1 MENRIGRGP
10 WGAGRAVA
18 ASTAAFTVC
27 FAVWMMNG
35 VLVTFLVDAGVY
47 TWDKAS
53 VGWLIGTPVLTG
65 SILRLPAGMLADRY
79 GGRAVMSLLMLLAC
93 VPVYLV
99 SHIDSY
105 WGLLLAGLGVG
116 IAGSSFA
123 VGVAYVS
130 AWFPPERQGMAL
142 GIFGMGNSGAALTTL
157 VAPSLLN
164 LLTRNGADPEAW
176 RTLPKLYAAAL
187 AMTALVFW
195 LVTDTTKTDAAQ
207 NVTLR
212 QRLAPLRQLRAWRFG
227 LYYAFT
233 FGSFVAL
240 SQWLMP
246 YYVSV
251 YSTSVAT
258 AGLLAAAFSLPS
270 GVVRA
275 LGGWVSDRVG
285 PRTVLYWTLGS
296 SVALLVLLSPPRM
309 EVQAPGQGV
318 MADGAGT
325 VTAASDREVV
335 VGADRYVLQQV
346 SESAAQIRVGI
357 HRGPDEEGFHLL
369 PTASFR
375 QVPIVEVGA
384 RVAKGQLL
392 ARGVTQVY
400 FQANMWIFTALALL
414 VGVMMGLAS
423 GAVFK
428 HIPSYFPGRVGVV
441 GGIVGVLGGLG
452 GFAEPILFGYLLAA
466 TGIWTSCWIFLAL
479 FALVCLVWMHVVIRR
494 MMHASEP
501 ELMREFDLARHR

>member
-1 MENRIGRGP
+1 M
-10 WGAGRAVA
+10 
-18 ASTAAFTVC
+18 
-27 FAVWMMNG
+27 
-35 VLVTFLVDAGVY
+35 
-47 TWDKAS
+47 
-53 VGWLIGTPVLTG
+53 
-65 SILRLPAGMLADRY
+65 
-79 GGRAVMSLLMLLAC
+79 
-93 VPVYLV
+93 
-99 SHIDSY
+99 
-105 WGLLLAGLGVG
+105 
-116 IAGSSFA
+116 
-123 VGVAYVS
+123 
-130 AWFPPERQGMAL
+130 
-142 GIFGMGNSGAALTTL
+142 
-157 VAPSLLN
+157 
-164 LLTRNGADPEAW
+164 
-176 RTLPKLYAAAL
+176 
-187 AMTALVFW
+187 
-195 LVTDTTKTDAAQ
+195 
-207 NVTLR
+207 
-212 QRLAPLRQLRAWRFG
+212 WRFG

-246 YYVSV
+246 YYVNV

-258 AGLLAAAFSLPS
+258 AGFLAAAFSLPS

-296 SVALLVLLSPPRM
+296 SVALLALLSPPRM

-318 MADGAGT
+318 MADRPGT

-346 SESAAQIRVGI
+346 GESAAQIRVGI
-357 HRGPDEEGFHLL
+357 HQDQDKEGFHLL

-375 QVPIVEVGA
+375 QMPIVEVGA

-400 FQANMWIFTALALL
+400 FQANKWIFTALVLL
-414 VGVMMGLAS
+414 VGVMMGLGS

-466 TGIWTSCWIFLAL
+466 TGIWTSCWIFLAV
-479 FALVCLVWMHVVIRR
+479 FAIVCLVWMHAVIRR
-494 MMHASEP
+494 MMHAREP
-501 ELMREFDLARHR
+501 VLMREFDRAHQP